1 MALLIFMVSL
11 ENQRTAQ
18 TSGVLSKIREKS
30 KTHRNVPKPGDILDA
45 EIKVTPFT
53 VSPVSDLHLFLYRRY
68 EQNRESLDRCEEY
81 VLRNMWLRNT
91 GLSST

>member
-30 KTHRNVPKPGDILDA
+30 KTHGNVSKCGDILDA
-45 EIKVTPFT
+45 EIK
-53 VSPVSDLHLFLYRRY
+53 SPPSQFHQRQTCTYFCIEDT
-68 EQNRESLDRCEEY
+68 NRIKSLWTD
-81 VLRNMWLRNT
+81 VKNT
-91 GLSST
+91 C